1 MPDNPA
7 MRAAGRT
14 GVRLLIGLL
23 TVLAASPVSA
33 ATCNVSPQ
41 SVNFGS
47 YDPISPLPS
56 DGVGSVSVSCDL
68 SVPYTISLDALSS
81 SEHDRRLSAGASEMS
96 YNLYADPERHLIWG
110 DSTTGTGVSASGT
123 NVNLPIYGR
132 IPPRQNVPAGTYV
145 DTIMVT
151 VSY

>member
-7 MRAAGRT
+7 MRAARRT

-47 YDPISPLPS
+47 YDPLSPLPS

-68 SVPYTISLDALSS
+68 SVASTISLDALGSS
-81 SEHDRRLSAGASEMS
+81 DQDRRLSAGATQMS
-96 YNLYADPERHLIWG
+96 YDLYTYPGRLLIWG
-110 DSTTGTGVSASGT
+110 
-123 NVNLPIYGR
+123 
-132 IPPRQNVPAGTYV
+132 
-145 DTIMVT
+145 
-151 VSY
+151 